1 MKLKKLFAGV
11 VAAAMIATMS
21 FPAFATTSGKV
32 HTLTNNKV
40 EVDKV
45 YKLVGVGDSPL
56 ETFDFTISALTTLN
70 KNGAEK
76 VAVANVP
83 VPTVGSADF
92 SKTHATTA
100 GATEKVS
107 VDFSN
112 CKYTNVGT
120 YYYKI
125 TENATTNAGVTIS
138 TPTQMRV
145 TVVNDEDN
153 SGVKI
158 ASVTF
163 WKQAESD
170 TADGEW
176 ENKIDAT
183 AFENT
188 YTANSLTLKKTVR
201 GKMGDKNNDTFT
213 FKVTLTGE
221 DGKTYADSYAVA
233 GGAVNETKT
242 VKVDGHTY
250 NITIKHG
257 EEITIANLP
266 AGIGYKV
273 EEVAS
278 DGYTAYTQYGI
289 LDSDKVA
296 GNAVEGT
303 TSATAAE
310 AAFTN
315 VKDGSPDTGV
325 ILDNAPYILM
335 LAVVAAGAMTLVIKK
350 RREEE

>member
-11 VAAAMIATMS
+11 VAVAMMATMS
-21 FPAFATTSGKV
+21 FPAFAATNGQV
-32 HTLTNNKV
+32 HTLTNDKV

-45 YKLVGVGDSPL
+45 YKLEGVGDSPL
-56 ETFDFTISALTTLN
+56 ETFGFKISALTGLN

-76 VAVANVP
+76 VTNVP

-92 SKTHATTA
+92 SETRATGA
-100 GATEKVS
+100 GAIKKVS

-112 CKYTNVGT
+112 CNYTNVGT

-145 TVVNDEDN
+145 TVVNDEEN
-153 SGVKI
+153 GGVMI

-163 WKQAESD
+163 WKQADSD
-170 TADGEW
+170 MADGEW
-176 ENKIDAT
+176 KDKIDGT
-183 AFENT
+183 IAFENT

-201 GKMGDKNNDTFT
+201 GNMGDKNNDKFT

-221 DGKTYADSYAVA
+221 VGKTYAESYAVA
-233 GGAVNETKT
+233 GGSVNETTT
-242 VKVDGHTY
+242 VKVDGNPY

-266 AGIGYKV
+266 AGISYKV
-273 EEVAS
+273 EEVTS
-278 DGYTAYTQYGI
+278 DGYTAYTSYGI
-289 LDSDKVA
+289 LESDKVA
-296 GNAVEGT
+296 GTVVEGT

-315 VKDGSPDTGV
+315 VKDGTPDTGV

-335 LAVVAAGAMTLVIKK
+335 LAVVAGGAMTLVIKK

>member
-21 FPAFATTSGKV
+21 FPAFAATNGKV
-32 HTLTNNKV
+32 HTLTNDKV

-56 ETFDFTISALTTLN
+56 ETFGFNISALTGLN

-76 VAVANVP
+76 VTNVP
-83 VPTVGSADF
+83 VPTVSSADF
-92 SKTHATTA
+92 SKTHATGA
-100 GATEKVS
+100 GATKKVS

-112 CKYTNVGT
+112 CNYTNVGT

-145 TVVNDEDN
+145 TVVNDEEND
-153 SGVKI
+153 GVTI

-163 WKQAESD
+163 WKQADSD

-176 ENKIDAT
+176 KDKIDGT
-183 AFENT
+183 IAFENT

-201 GKMGDKNNDTFT
+201 GNMGDKNNDKFT

-221 DGKTYADSYAVA
+221 DGKTYAENYAVV
-233 GGAVNETKT
+233 GGSVNETKT
-242 VKVDGHTY
+242 VKVDGNAY

-266 AGIGYKV
+266 AGISYKV

-278 DGYTAYTQYGI
+278 DGYTAYTSYGI
-289 LDSDKVA
+289 LESDKVA
-296 GNAVEGT
+296 GTAVEGT

-315 VKDGSPDTGV
+315 VKDGTPDTGV
-325 ILDNAPYILM
+325 ILDNAPYMLM
-335 LAVVAAGAMTLVIKK
+335 LAVVAGGAMTLVIKK

>member
-11 VAAAMIATMS
+11 VAVAMMATMS
-21 FPAFATTSGKV
+21 FPAFAATNGKV
-32 HTLTNNKV
+32 HTLTNDKL

-45 YKLVGVGDSPL
+45 YKLVGVGNSPL
-56 ETFDFTISALTTLN
+56 ETFGFKISALTGLN

-76 VAVANVP
+76 ATNVP

-92 SKTHATTA
+92 SGTHATGA
-100 GATEKVS
+100 GATKKVS
-107 VDFSN
+107 VDFGN
-112 CKYTNVGT
+112 CNYTNVGT

-145 TVVNDEDN
+145 TVVNDEEN
-153 SGVKI
+153 GGVMI

-163 WKQAESD
+163 WKQADSD

-176 ENKIDAT
+176 KDKIDGT
-183 AFENT
+183 IAFENT

-201 GKMGDKNNDTFT
+201 GNMGDKNNDKFT

-221 DGKTYADSYAVA
+221 DGKTYAENYAVA
-233 GGAVNETKT
+233 GGSVNETK
-242 VKVDGHTY
+242 VVRVDGNPY

-266 AGIGYKV
+266 AGIRYKV

-278 DGYTAYTQYGI
+278 DGYTAYTSYSI
-289 LDSDKVA
+289 LESERVT
-296 GNAVEGT
+296 GTAVEGT
-303 TSATAAE
+303 TSAAAAE

-315 VKDGSPDTGV
+315 VKDGTPDTGV
-325 ILDNAPYILM
+325 ILDNAPYMLM
-335 LAVVAAGAMTLVIKK
+335 LAVVAGGAMTLVIKK

>member
-21 FPAFATTSGKV
+21 FPAFAATNGLV

-56 ETFDFTISALTTLN
+56 ETFGFNISALTRLN

-76 VAVANVP
+76 VANVP

-92 SKTHATTA
+92 SGTHATAA
-100 GATEKVS
+100 GATKKVS

-112 CKYTNVGT
+112 CNYTNVGT

-153 SGVKI
+153 GGVKI

-176 ENKIDAT
+176 KDKIDETT

-201 GKMGDKNNDTFT
+201 GNMGDKNNDKFT

-221 DGKTYADSYAVA
+221 DGKTYAENYAVV
-233 GGAVNETKT
+233 GGSVNETKT
-242 VKVDGHTY
+242 VKVDGKTY

-266 AGIGYKV
+266 AGVTYKV
-273 EEVAS
+273 EEDAA
-278 DGYTAYTQYGI
+278 DGYTAYTKYGI

-296 GNAVEGT
+296 GTTVEGT
-303 TSATAAE
+303 TSAAAAE

-315 VKDGSPDTGV
+315 VKDGTPDTGV
-325 ILDNAPYILM
+325 ILDNAPYMLM
-335 LAVVAAGAMTLVIKK
+335 LAIVAGGAMTLVIKK

>member
-21 FPAFATTSGKV
+21 FPAFAATNGQV
-32 HTLTNNKV
+32 HTLTNDKV

-56 ETFDFTISALTTLN
+56 ETFSFNISALTGLN

-76 VAVANVP
+76 VTNVP

-92 SKTHATTA
+92 SKTHATGDGVTK
-100 GATEKVS
+100 KVS

-112 CKYTNVGT
+112 CNYKNVGT
-120 YYYKI
+120 YYY
-125 TENATTNAGVTIS
+125 NAGVTIS

-145 TVVNDEDN
+145 TVVNDEEN
-153 SGVKI
+153 GGVMI

-163 WKQAESD
+163 WKQADND

-176 ENKIDAT
+176 KDKIDGT
-183 AFENT
+183 IAFENT

-201 GKMGDKNNDTFT
+201 GNMGDKNNDKFT
-213 FKVTLTGE
+213 FKVTLSGE
-221 DGKTYADSYAVA
+221 VGKTYAEDYAVA
-233 GGAVNETKT
+233 GGSVNKTTT
-242 VKVDGHTY
+242 VKVDGNPY

-266 AGIGYKV
+266 AGISYKV
-273 EEVAS
+273 EEVGS
-278 DGYTAYTQYGI
+278 DGYTAYTSYGI
-289 LDSDKVA
+289 LESDKVA
-296 GNAVEGT
+296 GTVVEGT

-315 VKDGSPDTGV
+315 VKDGTPDTGV

-335 LAVVAAGAMTLVIKK
+335 LAVVAGGAMTLVIKK

>member
-21 FPAFATTSGKV
+21 FPAFAATNGTV
-32 HTLTNNKV
+32 HTLTNDKV

-45 YKLVGVGDSPL
+45 YKLVGVGNSPL
-56 ETFDFTISALTTLN
+56 ETFGFNISALTRLN

-76 VAVANVP
+76 VTNVP

-92 SKTHATTA
+92 SETHATGA
-100 GATEKVS
+100 GATKKVS
-107 VDFSN
+107 VDFSD
-112 CKYTNVGT
+112 CDYANVGT

-153 SGVKI
+153 VGVTI

-163 WKQAESD
+163 WKQADSD

-176 ENKIDAT
+176 KDKIDGT
-183 AFENT
+183 VAFENT

-201 GKMGDKNNDTFT
+201 GNMGDKNNDKFT

-221 DGKTYADSYAVA
+221 DGKTYAEDYAVA
-233 GGAVNETKT
+233 GGSVNETQK
-242 VKVDGHTY
+242 VKVDGNPY

-266 AGIGYKV
+266 AGIRYKV

-278 DGYTAYTQYGI
+278 DGYTAYTSYGI
-289 LDSDKVA
+289 LDNDKVA
-296 GNAVEGT
+296 GTAVEGT
-303 TSATAAE
+303 TSAEAAE

-315 VKDGSPDTGV
+315 VKDGTPDTGV
-325 ILDNAPYILM
+325 ILDNAPYMLM

>member
-21 FPAFATTSGKV
+21 FPAFAATNGKV
-32 HTLTNNKV
+32 HTLTNDKV

-45 YKLVGVGDSPL
+45 YKLVGVGNSPL
-56 ETFDFTISALTTLN
+56 ETFGFTISALTGLN

-76 VAVANVP
+76 VTNVP

-92 SKTHATTA
+92 SETHATTA
-100 GATEKVS
+100 GATKKVS
-107 VDFSN
+107 VDFSDCN
-112 CKYTNVGT
+112 YTNVGT

-125 TENATTNAGVTIS
+125 TETATTNAGVTIS

-145 TVVNDEDN
+145 TVVNDEEN
-153 SGVKI
+153 GGVTI

-163 WKQAESD
+163 WKQADSD

-176 ENKIDAT
+176 KDKIDGTT

-201 GKMGDKNNDTFT
+201 GNMGDKNNDKFT

-221 DGKTYADSYAVA
+221 NGKTYAESYAVT
-233 GGAVNETKT
+233 GGTANETT
-242 VKVDGHTY
+242 AVKVDGNAY
-250 NITIKHG
+250 SITIKHG

-266 AGIGYKV
+266 AGISYKV

-303 TSATAAE
+303 TSAEAANV
-310 AAFTN
+310 AFTN
-315 VKDGSPDTGV
+315 VKEGTPDTGV

-335 LAVVAAGAMTLVIKK
+335 LAVVAGGAMTLVIKK

>member
-21 FPAFATTSGKV
+21 FPAFAATSGKV
-32 HTLTNNKV
+32 HTLTDNKV

-56 ETFDFTISALTTLN
+56 ETFGFSISALTRLN

-76 VAVANVP
+76 VTNVP

-92 SKTHATTA
+92 SKTHATAT

-112 CKYTNVGT
+112 CNYTNVGT

-153 SGVKI
+153 NGVTI

-176 ENKIDAT
+176 KDKIDGTT

-201 GKMGDKNNDTFT
+201 GNMGDKNNDKFT

-221 DGKTYADSYAVA
+221 DGKTYAEDYAVA
-233 GGAVNETKT
+233 GGSVNETKA
-242 VKVDGHTY
+242 VKVDGNPY

-266 AGIGYKV
+266 AGVTYKV
-273 EEVAS
+273 EEVAV
-278 DGYTAYTQYGI
+278 DGYTAYTSYGM

-296 GNAVEGT
+296 GTAVEGT
-303 TSATAAE
+303 TSSMAAE

-315 VKDGSPDTGV
+315 VKDGTPDTGV
-325 ILDNAPYILM
+325 ILDNAPYMLM
-335 LAVVAAGAMTLVIKK
+335 LAVVAGGAMTLVIKK

>member
-21 FPAFATTSGKV
+21 FPAFAATSGKV
-32 HTLTNNKV
+32 HTLTDNKV

-56 ETFDFTISALTTLN
+56 ETFGFSISALTRLN

-76 VAVANVP
+76 VTNVP

-92 SKTHATTA
+92 SKTHATAT
-100 GATEKVS
+100 GATKKVS

-112 CKYTNVGT
+112 CNYTNVGT

-153 SGVKI
+153 NGVTI

-170 TADGEW
+170 MADGEW
-176 ENKIDAT
+176 KDKIDGTT

-201 GKMGDKNNDTFT
+201 GNMGDKNNDKFT

-221 DGKTYADSYAVA
+221 DGKTYAEDYAVA
-233 GGAVNETKT
+233 GGSVNETQK
-242 VKVDGHTY
+242 VKVDGNPY

-266 AGIGYKV
+266 AGIRYKV

-278 DGYTAYTQYGI
+278 DGYTAYTSYGI
-289 LDSDKVA
+289 LDNDKVA
-296 GNAVEGT
+296 GTAVEGT

-315 VKDGSPDTGV
+315 VKDGTPDTGV

-335 LAVVAAGAMTLVIKK
+335 LAVVAGGAMTLVIKK